1 MTRSRVRAL
10 AAIAAVLAPLAVGA
24 APSPE
29 VVTVGT
35 FSVAPYMMADASGDP
50 HGALIDFFDREI
62 APRMGVRFKW
72 GKPVTV
78 ARLEQS
84 LIRGDVMFTPVF
96 SFTEQR
102 KSAGIVFAG
111 DVHVHF
117 DPCIVVLPSYR
128 LDAIASPD
136 DLAGMTIGWVNAAAM
151 PEFLHKAPVKFDL
164 IASVDWER
172 ANLEKLRLGRIQG
185 AFFSDQFTPRFYGAQ
200 LGMALKVLKLPAPGT
215 QLYGAFS
222 PKVSPELMARY
233 EKAARAAFAN
243 GRWETYLNKAVGA
256 PAR

>member
-1 MTRSRVRAL
+1 M
-10 AAIAAVLAPLAVGA
+10 
-24 APSPE
+24 
-29 VVTVGT
+29 
-35 FSVAPYMMADASGDP
+35 
-50 HGALIDFFDREI
+50 
-62 APRMGVRFKW
+62 
-72 GKPVTV
+72 TV

-96 SFTEQR
+96 SFTQQR
-102 KSAGIVFAG
+102 KDAGIVFAG

-117 DPCIVVLPSYR
+117 DPCIVVLPTFR
-128 LDAIASPD
+128 LDAIEKAG

-151 PEFLHKAPVKFDL
+151 PDFLHKAPVKFDL

-185 AFFSDQFTPRFYGAQ
+185 AFFSDQYTPRYYGSQ
-200 LGMALKVLKLPAPGT
+200 LGMPLKVLKLPAPGT
-215 QLYGAFS
+215 QLYGAFA
-222 PKVSPELMARY
+222 PKVSPEMIARY

-243 GRWETYLNKAVGA
+243 GRWDAYLTKAVGT